1 MDSGGTFQ
9 LVMRQGPQPGE
20 IFPISGMVMTIGRDA
35 RNDIT
40 VNDPEVSR
48 QHAQLSLQAQ
58 GYVITDQG
66 STNGTFVNGE
76 RLAAPYR
83 LSNGDEVGLGETVVM
98 VYQIAARE
106 AIRTVMS
113 PHAELDEVEPAVEI
127 PSLPFE
133 FDSPEGELMPPL
145 PFGDSEPEEPAPP
158 PPFTSEVPARLRVK
172 PEPMPAP
179 PPRFE
184 PQPTPA
190 PIPSPPPQFVPER
203 KPVSSLPPTA
213 AIPAAPPLYAPA
225 VEDEEEKPSKRK
237 YLLIGCGCL
246 LLLVICSVVGYFAIK
261 FGTAFWNAPPEF
273 WEDPLNNWD
282 LLPLIITPL
291 LPLLV

>member
-20 IFPISGMVMTIGRDA
+20 IFPISGMVMIIGRDA
-35 RNDIT
+35 RNDI
-40 VNDPEVSR
+40 VINDPEVSR

-66 STNGTFVNGE
+66 STNGTFVNGK
-76 RLAAPYR
+76 RLSAPYR

-106 AIRTVMS
+106 AIETVMS
-113 PHAELDEVEPAVEI
+113 PHAELEEVEPGAEI
-127 PSLPFE
+127 PPLPFE
-133 FDSPEGELMPPL
+133 FDSPEGELVPPL
-145 PFGDSEPEEPAPP
+145 PFDDSMTEEAAPP
-158 PPFTSEVPARLRVK
+158 PPFTHEVPPRPRIK
-172 PEPMPAP
+172 PEPMPVP

-184 PQPTPA
+184 PEPKPK
-190 PIPSPPPQFVPER
+190 PVPSPPPQFVPER
-203 KPVSSLPPTA
+203 KPAPPPPTA

-237 YLLIGCGCL
+237 WLLIGCGCL
-246 LLLVICSVVGYFAIK
+246 LLLVICSVVGYFAYT
-261 FGTAFWNAPPEF
+261 FGTALWNAPPEF
-273 WEDPLNNWD
+273 WNDPLNNWD
-282 LLPLIITPL
+282 LLNLIITPL
-291 LPLLV
+291 LPLVV

>member
-9 LVMRQGPQPGE
+9 LVVRQGPQPGE

-66 STNGTFVNGE
+66 STNGTFVNGK

-106 AIRTVMS
+106 AIETVMG
-113 PHAELDEVEPAVEI
+113 PHAGLDEVEPAMDI
-127 PSLPFE
+127 PPLPFE

-158 PPFTSEVPARLRVK
+158 PPFTSEVPARLRPK
-172 PEPMPAP
+172 AEPMPAP
-179 PPRFE
+179 PPTYE
-184 PQPTPA
+184 PPPKPA
-190 PIPSPPPQFVPER
+190 AVPAPPPQFVPER

-213 AIPAAPPLYAPA
+213 AIPAAPPVYAPA
-225 VEDEEEKPSKRK
+225 VEEEEEKPSKRK
-237 YLLIGCGCL
+237 WVLIGCGCL
-246 LLLVICSVVGYFAIK
+246 LLLVVCSVAAYFLVKFAPAI
-261 FGTAFWNAPPEF
+261 WNAPNEF
-273 WEDPLNNWD
+273 WQNPLKNWD
-282 LLPLIITPL
+282 LLQLIITPL
-291 LPLLV
+291 LPFLA